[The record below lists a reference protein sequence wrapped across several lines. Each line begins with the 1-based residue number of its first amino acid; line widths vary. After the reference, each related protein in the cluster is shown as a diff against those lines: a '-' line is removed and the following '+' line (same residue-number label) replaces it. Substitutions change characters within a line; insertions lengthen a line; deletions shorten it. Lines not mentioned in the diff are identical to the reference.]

1 MERDR
6 KGLRE
11 GGSLCVREVTFIA
24 LNTWASSA
32 YACVVLGAVVRPL
45 PHDQAGPRTGVF
57 IS

>member
-11 GGSLCVREVTFIA
+11 GEREREREVTFIA
-24 LNTWASSA
+24 INTCASSA